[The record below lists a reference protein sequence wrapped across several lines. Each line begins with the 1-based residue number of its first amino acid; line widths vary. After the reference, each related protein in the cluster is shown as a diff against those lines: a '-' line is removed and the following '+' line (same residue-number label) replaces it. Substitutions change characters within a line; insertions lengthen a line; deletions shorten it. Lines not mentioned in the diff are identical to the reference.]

1 VIGFAADAECQRRG
15 LRCRRSRGCNYA
27 DCPERPAALGCR
39 IGTAD
44 GIRPR
49 SVIRLSRRSAIQT
62 AASFKQL
69 SLVSRLAPQ
78 SSLALAPSEQRVSD
92 GYVSS
97 VATCSSRAY
106 CEGGRPTCRVKAT
119 LKVLAEL

>member
-1 VIGFAADAECQRRG
+1 MYR
-15 LRCRRSRGCNYA
+15 L
-27 DCPERPAALGCR
+27 
-39 IGTAD
+39 
-44 GIRPR
+44 RPR
-49 SVIRLSRRSAIQT
+49 SVIRLSRRSDIQM
-62 AASFKQL
+62 AASLKQPSFL
-69 SLVSRLAPQ
+69 SCLEPP